1 MLNARLCAAVMVE
14 VKGLLKTSIDVK
26 MKERVQDDD
35 SCARSF
41 CLNHKDQVA
50 HKSYDS
56 EYKHTD
62 FKS

>member
-35 SCARSF
+35 SCARF
-41 CLNHKDQVA
+41 FHLDQ
-50 HKSYDS
+50 KSRVSKKTYS
-56 EYKHTD
+56 SGYKHTN
-62 FKS
+62 F